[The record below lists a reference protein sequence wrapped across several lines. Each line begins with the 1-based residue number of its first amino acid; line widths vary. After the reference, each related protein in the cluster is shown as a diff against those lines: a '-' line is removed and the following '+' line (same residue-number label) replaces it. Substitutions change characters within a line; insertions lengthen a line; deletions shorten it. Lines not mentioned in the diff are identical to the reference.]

1 MIAHWQD
8 RREPTDPPPGRIDV
22 NRLARLLAPGSIA
35 VIGGRPA
42 ALAVEQC
49 LALGF
54 EGEIWPVHPTRSDLA
69 GIPTVPTVADLP
81 GSPDAALVAVNRH
94 ATIDAVAALA
104 ALGAGAAVCYASGFA
119 EVGGV
124 GVDLQADLVAAARS
138 MPVVGPNCYGTVAAT
153 VGAALW
159 PDQQGLRRTGRGVA
173 LVTQSGN
180 IALNLTMQSRRM
192 AISHVL
198 TVGNQA
204 DVGLEECVE
213 VLVGDPT
220 VSAIGLHMEALGD
233 VARFESACLR
243 ASAADVPVV
252 VLKTG
257 SSTLAA
263 GIAVSHTASMVG
275 DATAYRALFER
286 LGVRQVRSIPELL
299 DTLAV
304 LDGLGGIGGRRL
316 VSMSCSGGEA
326 SVVADRA
333 ESMDLDFP
341 AFDDDHA
348 VRITDTLSD
357 LVAVSNPL
365 DYHTF
370 IWGDRERLSATFTAV
385 MDGPLDAAMLVLDFP
400 SAGLDGSGW
409 WPTLGAFADAGQAT
423 GTPGVVVASMAENLP
438 PEVEAAAD
446 EAGLVAVRGIGEALT
461 ALEASA
467 WWGGRRDRPPLLVV
481 DPFDPTATRTLY
493 EVEAKD
499 LLEAVGVP
507 VPRRQVVTAVD
518 AVGAWER
525 GAATVVV
532 KATGITH
539 KTEAGGVAVGLA
551 DAAAVSAAIE
561 SMGLDDDDQVLVEEF
576 VDDAVAELLVSVRRE
591 PPVGWFLTLGIG
603 GTLVEL
609 LSDTAGLLLPVDS
622 EDVLAALRGL
632 AAWPLLVG
640 HRGSPP
646 ADLDALVGTI
656 MGIAGALHARPDLVE
671 LECNPVLARPC
682 GAVVV
687 DALATVVD
695 CR

>member
-1 MIAHWQD
+1 M
-8 RREPTDPPPGRIDV
+8 
-22 NRLARLLAPGSIA
+22 NRLARLLAPGSLA

-69 GIPTVPTVADLP
+69 GIPPVPPVADLP

-220 VSAIGLHMEALGD
+220 VSAIGLHIEALGD
-233 VARFESACLR
+233 AARFESACLR

-263 GIAVSHTASMVG
+263 GIAVSHTASLVG

-304 LDGLGGIGGRRL
+304 LDRLGGIGGRRL

-333 ESMDLDFP
+333 ESMDVDFP
-341 AFDDDHA
+341 AFDDGHA
-348 VRITDTLSD
+348 ARITDTLSD
-357 LVAVSNPL
+357 LVTVSNPL

-385 MDGPLDAAMLVLDFP
+385 LDGPLDAAMLVLDFP

-446 EAGLVAVRGIGEALT
+446 EAGLVAGRGSGEALT

-467 WWGGRRDRPPLLVV
+467 WWGGRQDRPPLLVV

-507 VPRRQVVTAVD
+507 VPRRQVVMAVD

-525 GAATVVV
+525 AAATVVV

-591 PPVGWFLTLGIG
+591 PPVGWLLTLGIG

-622 EDVLAALRGL
+622 EDVLAALQGL
-632 AAWPLLVG
+632 ATWPLLVG

>member
-1 MIAHWQD
+1 M
-8 RREPTDPPPGRIDV
+8 

-54 EGEIWPVHPTRSDLA
+54 EGEIWPVHPTRSNLA

-263 GIAVSHTASMVG
+263 GIAVSHTASLVG

-299 DTLAV
+299 DTLVV
-304 LDGLGGIGGRRL
+304 LDRLGGIGGRRL

-333 ESMDLDFP
+333 ESMDVDFP
-341 AFDDDHA
+341 AFDDGHA
-348 VRITDTLSD
+348 ARITDTLSD
-357 LVAVSNPL
+357 LVTVSNPL

-385 MDGPLDAAMLVLDFP
+385 LDGPLDAAMLVLDFP
-400 SAGLDGSGW
+400 SAGLDSSGW

-438 PEVEAAAD
+438 AEVESAAD

-467 WWGGRRDRPPLLVV
+467 WWGGRRDRPSLLVV

-493 EVEAKD
+493 EIEAKD

-518 AVGAWER
+518 AVCAWESA
-525 GAATVVV
+525 AATVVV

-591 PPVGWFLTLGIG
+591 PPVGWLLTLGIG

-622 EDVLAALRGL
+622 EDVLAALQGL

-656 MGIAGALHARPDLVE
+656 IGIAGVLHARPDLVE

>member
-8 RREPTDPPPGRIDV
+8 RREPTGPPPGRIDV

-124 GVDLQADLVAAARS
+124 GVDLQADLVTAARS

-304 LDGLGGIGGRRL
+304 LDRLGGIGGRRL

-333 ESMDLDFP
+333 ESMNLDFP

-385 MDGPLDAAMLVLDFP
+385 LDGPLDAAMLVLDFP

-438 PEVEAAAD
+438 AEVESAAD

-467 WWGGRRDRPPLLVV
+467 WWGGRRDRPSLLVV

-493 EVEAKD
+493 EIEAKD

-507 VPRRQVVTAVD
+507 VPRRQVVMAVD
-518 AVGAWER
+518 AVGA
-525 GAATVVV
+525 
-532 KATGITH
+532 
-539 KTEAGGVAVGLA
+539 
-551 DAAAVSAAIE
+551 
-561 SMGLDDDDQVLVEEF
+561 
-576 VDDAVAELLVSVRRE
+576 
-591 PPVGWFLTLGIG
+591 
-603 GTLVEL
+603 
-609 LSDTAGLLLPVDS
+609 
-622 EDVLAALRGL
+622 
-632 AAWPLLVG
+632 
-640 HRGSPP
+640 
-646 ADLDALVGTI
+646 
-656 MGIAGALHARPDLVE
+656 
-671 LECNPVLARPC
+671 
-682 GAVVV
+682 
-687 DALATVVD
+687 
-695 CR
+695 

>member
-1 MIAHWQD
+1 M
-8 RREPTDPPPGRIDV
+8 PTGRIDV

-159 PDQQGLRRTGRGVA
+159 PDEQGLRRTGRGVA

-233 VARFESACLR
+233 AARFESACLR

-263 GIAVSHTASMVG
+263 GIAVSHTASLVG

-333 ESMDLDFP
+333 ESMDVDFP
-341 AFDDDHA
+341 AFDDGHA
-348 VRITDTLSD
+348 ARITDTLSD
-357 LVAVSNPL
+357 LVTVSNPL

-385 MDGPLDAAMLVLDFP
+385 LDGPLDAAMLVLDFP

-409 WPTLGAFADAGQAT
+409 WSTLGAFADAGQAT
-423 GTPGVVVASMAENLP
+423 GIPGVVVASMAENLP

-467 WWGGRRDRPPLLVV
+467 WWGGRRDRPALLVV

-493 EVEAKD
+493 EIEAKD

-507 VPRRQVVTAVD
+507 VPRREVVMAVD

-525 GAATVVV
+525 AAATVVV

-591 PPVGWFLTLGIG
+591 PPVGWLLTLGIG

-622 EDVLAALRGL
+622 EDVLAALQGL

-671 LECNPVLARPC
+671 LECNPVLARRC

>member
-1 MIAHWQD
+1 M
-8 RREPTDPPPGRIDV
+8 

-304 LDGLGGIGGRRL
+304 LDRLGGIGGRRL

-385 MDGPLDAAMLVLDFP
+385 LDGPLDAAMLVLDFP

-507 VPRRQVVTAVD
+507 VPRRQVVMAVD

-525 GAATVVV
+525 AAATVVV

>member
-1 MIAHWQD
+1 M
-8 RREPTDPPPGRIDV
+8 PTGRIDV

-54 EGEIWPVHPTRSDLA
+54 EGEIWPVHPTRSNLA

-94 ATIDAVAALA
+94 ATIDVVAALA

-333 ESMDLDFP
+333 ESMDVDFP
-341 AFDDDHA
+341 AFDDGHA
-348 VRITDTLSD
+348 ARITDTLSD

-385 MDGPLDAAMLVLDFP
+385 LDGPLDAAMLVLDFP

-525 GAATVVV
+525 AATTVVV

-640 HRGSPP
+640 HRGSPH

-687 DALATVVD
+687 DALATVLD

>member
-1 MIAHWQD
+1 M
-8 RREPTDPPPGRIDV
+8 

-54 EGEIWPVHPTRSDLA
+54 EGEIWPVHPTRSNLA

-233 VARFESACLR
+233 AARFESACLR

-263 GIAVSHTASMVG
+263 GIAVSHTASLVG

-304 LDGLGGIGGRRL
+304 LDRLGGIGGRRL

-333 ESMDLDFP
+333 ESMGVDFP
-341 AFDDDHA
+341 AFDDGHA
-348 VRITDTLSD
+348 ARITDTLSD
-357 LVAVSNPL
+357 LVTVSNPL

-385 MDGPLDAAMLVLDFP
+385 LDGPLDAAMLVLDFP

-409 WPTLGAFADAGQAT
+409 WSTLGAFADAGQAT
-423 GTPGVVVASMAENLP
+423 GIPGVVVASMAENLP
-438 PEVEAAAD
+438 PEVEVAAD

-467 WWGGRRDRPPLLVV
+467 WWGGRQDRPPLLVV

-499 LLEAVGVP
+499 LLEAVGVS

-576 VDDAVAELLVSVRRE
+576 VDDAVAELFVSVRRE
-591 PPVGWFLTLGIG
+591 PPVGWLLTLGIG

-609 LSDTAGLLLPVDS
+609 LSDTASLLLPVDS
-622 EDVLAALRGL
+622 EDVLAALRSL

-640 HRGSPP
+640 HRGGPP

-656 MGIAGALHARPDLVE
+656 MGIVGALHARPDLVE